1 MASVF
6 PHHDDI
12 LTSFLKKELR
22 EALDE
27 EITESEDGA
36 AKTAA
41 KVVKE
46 LFFDE
51 KEKIYKQY

>member
-12 LTSFLKKELR
+12 LTSFIKKKVK
-22 EALDE
+22 EALNE
-27 EITESEDGA
+27 EINEAEDRA
-36 AKTAA
+36 SKTAA